1 MEVRAQAV
9 KAELSDVEGL
19 GFKLEERQ
27 KDILELKKTLKM
39 KVLGTTDNL
48 IPSPSDLLLGEYGN
62 EAGAC
67 SLQNMRWVMIEFHL
81 PLIQAQELSESNVK
95 IGLLEKKVE
104 SADAECTKKVEA
116 ERKEVERF
124 KEAFDEQER

>member
-1 MEVRAQAV
+1 M
-9 KAELSDVEGL
+9 G
-19 GFKLEERQ
+19 G
-27 KDILELKKTLKM
+27 
-39 KVLGTTDNL
+39 G
-48 IPSPSDLLLGEYGN
+48 SP
-62 EAGAC
+62 
-67 SLQNMRWVMIEFHL
+67 L

>member
-1 MEVRAQAV
+1 M
-9 KAELSDVEGL
+9 
-19 GFKLEERQ
+19 
-27 KDILELKKTLKM
+27 
-39 KVLGTTDNL
+39 
-48 IPSPSDLLLGEYGN
+48 
-62 EAGAC
+62 
-67 SLQNMRWVMIEFHL
+67 
-81 PLIQAQELSESNVK
+81 K